1 MSCLDYSGV
10 PSVDKI
16 DGQFATAHGLPV
28 TIVIETDEQGNT
40 VLVNS
45 AQVHTL
51 TLTHMRTLTHTH
63 SWTAQ
68 VPLDRTS
75 SKWQL
80 CLAEN
85 VHYWHVYCSF
95 PECLRKKERKPL
107 LTTLR

>member
-1 MSCLDYSGV
+1 MNERMSCLDYSGV

-51 TLTHMRTLTHTH
+51 THTYIHTRPNKHKQHRIKTH
-63 SWTAQ
+63 STG
-68 VPLDRTS
+68 
-75 SKWQL
+75 
-80 CLAEN
+80 
-85 VHYWHVYCSF
+85 
-95 PECLRKKERKPL
+95 
-107 LTTLR
+107 